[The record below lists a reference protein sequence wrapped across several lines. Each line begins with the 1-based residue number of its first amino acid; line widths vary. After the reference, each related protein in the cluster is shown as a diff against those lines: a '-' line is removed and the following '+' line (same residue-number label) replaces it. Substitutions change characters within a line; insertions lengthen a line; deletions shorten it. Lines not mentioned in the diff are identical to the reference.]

1 MNIRHAPNVSI
12 AGPHPSHAN
21 LVGLPITL
29 YVTEEVLHART
40 TIPDENLADL
50 LNDSFRNALILHRDK
65 LLNEGPTPTDH

>member
-12 AGPHPSHAN
+12 VGPHPSHAD

-40 TIPDENLADL
+40 TISDEDLAHL
-50 LNDSFRNALILHRDK
+50 LNDSFQTALSVHRDK